1 MRTTIKISSKRARIS
16 GGRSRFACGFT
27 LIELLVVIAIIAILA
42 ALILPALSA
51 AKKKAQNI
59 QCINNSRQLTLAWVY
74 YSSDNSDRICPTAG
88 SSGTGQDW
96 VSNSALADV
105 NEIIN
110 GLLFKFTSANLGI
123 YKCPADKR
131 TVDWPASSGA
141 PTVRSM
147 SMNGWMN
154 NQHSQFLDVAD
165 YTMFKK
171 QTDILSP
178 SQIWLVMDENPGSI
192 NDGAMFEDA
201 GSYPLQYID
210 IPASYHNNACGIAFA
225 DGHSQIRRW
234 SDPKLVNL
242 PLPTGP
248 FVPATPPYT
257 DYNWLMSVSQ
267 QHH

>member
-1 MRTTIKISSKRARIS
+1 MRTTISNSREKARIPV
-16 GGRSRFACGFT
+16 GRSRFACGFT

-42 ALILPALSA
+42 ALILPALSS
-51 AKKKAQNI
+51 AKRKAQAVG
-59 QCINNSRQLTLAWVY
+59 CINNSRQLTLAWIY
-74 YSSDNSDRICPTAG
+74 YSSDYNDGICPTAG
-88 SSGTGQDW
+88 SEVAGPDW
-96 VSNSALADV
+96 VEGETPDLTND
-105 NEIIN
+105 IIN
-110 GLLFKFTSANLGI
+110 GLLFKFTAYNLGI
-123 YKCPADKR
+123 YKCPADRR
-131 TVDWPASSGA
+131 TINWPSASGP
-141 PTVRSM
+141 PTVRSY

-154 NQHSQFLDVAD
+154 NQNPQFLDVAD

-171 QTDILSP
+171 QTDILSS

-210 IPASYHNNACGIAFA
+210 IPACYHNNACGISFA

-234 SDPKLVNL
+234 SDPVLTDE

-248 FVPATPPYT
+248 FVKATPPYV
-257 DYNWLMSVSQ
+257 DYYWLMGVSQ